1 MFINEDARDKVW
13 EACRLKDKYLV
24 YEAEEYDVVAPRVWA
39 VVDDYDGS
47 VHLFFSKESAE
58 KEKDF
63 LEKLHGVPG
72 LESEFVRVVEVKVEE

>member
-1 MFINEDARDKVW
+1 M
-13 EACRLKDKYLV
+13 
-24 YEAEEYDVVAPRVWA
+24 APKIWV

-58 KEKDF
+58 RGKDF

-72 LESEFVRVVEVKVEE
+72 VEGEFVRVLEAEVEE